1 MSHSNTLSENV
12 TLGITLESGI
22 SPRSFEVYRN
32 DHRLG
37 SIFLG
42 YNNLWYNSGNR
53 IGYAKRED
61 AIASVLN
68 NPKPICQSTI
78 VDSTFVPF

>member
-1 MSHSNTLSENV
+1 MIHSNTISQNS
-12 TLGITLESGI
+12 TQSITLKSGV
-22 SPRSFEVYRN
+22 SPRSLDVYR
-32 DHRLG
+32 DSHRLG

-42 YNNLWYNSGNR
+42 YDNLWYNSANR

-68 NPKPICQSTI
+68 NPKPVYEPTI
-78 VDSTFVPF
+78 VDGVIVPF